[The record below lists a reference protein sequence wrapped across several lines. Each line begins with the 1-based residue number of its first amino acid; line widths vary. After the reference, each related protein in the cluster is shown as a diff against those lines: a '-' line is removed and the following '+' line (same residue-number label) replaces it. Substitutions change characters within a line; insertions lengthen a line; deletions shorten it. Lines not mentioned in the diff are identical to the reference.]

1 MSAKETTAPSRL
13 ASDAGAILALWQ
25 RDLKHLA
32 RERTRWLGVVIQP
45 LLIWALLG
53 LGMGDVFK
61 VDGLDGLDYLT
72 FFYPGVI
79 IMVILFTTVFATM
92 AVIEDRTQGFLQQ
105 MAVAPASRASMVLG
119 KVAGVTTV
127 AMVQAALCLAIA
139 PLAGFSLGAI
149 AWPELIV
156 ALILGSM
163 GLTSLS
169 FCLAWLVTSTHAYHA
184 LMSVFLL
191 PLWMVSGAMFPAPE
205 SGVVRIIMDLNPMTY
220 CVETVRHAL
229 HGGTA
234 EVAAMTPTFAMTA
247 LAGFTVGMTLIAIWL
262 TTRVQRWRP

>member
-1 MSAKETTAPSRL
+1 
-13 ASDAGAILALWQ
+13 
-25 RDLKHLA
+25 
-32 RERTRWLGVVIQP
+32 
-45 LLIWALLG
+45 
-53 LGMGDVFK
+53 
-61 VDGLDGLDYLT
+61 
-72 FFYPGVI
+72 
-79 IMVILFTTVFATM
+79 MVILFTTVFATM

-205 SGVVRIIMDLNPMTY
+205 SGVVRVIMDLNPMTY
-220 CVETVRHAL
+220 CVETLRHAL
-229 HGGTA
+229 HGGPAGGVDRALRGGVIGRGVAETA
-234 EVAAMTPTFAMTA
+234 HGDAVTRQDRVLRPVP
-247 LAGFTVGMTLIAIWL
+247 LAVM
-262 TTRVQRWRP
+262 

>member
-1 MSAKETTAPSRL
+1 MSGQDTTAPSRF

-61 VDGLDGLDYLT
+61 VEGLDGLDYLT

-79 IMVILFTTVFATM
+79 VMVILFTTVFATM

-127 AMVQAALCLAIA
+127 AMVQAALCLAVA

-149 AWPELIV
+149 AWPSLIV
-156 ALILGSM
+156 ALILGSV

-184 LMSVFLL
+184 LMSVVLL
-191 PLWMVSGAMFPAPE
+191 PLWMVSGAMFPAPD
-205 SGVVRIIMDLNPMTY
+205 SGVIKMIMTLNPMTY
-220 CVETVRHAL
+220 SVEALRHAL

-234 EVAAMTPTFAMTA
+234 EVAAMTPTVSMLALTGFA
-247 LAGFTVGMTLIAIWL
+247 VGMTGVAIWL

>member
-1 MSAKETTAPSRL
+1 MSSKDTAAPSRF
-13 ASDAGAILALWQ
+13 ASDVGAIFALWQ

-61 VDGLDGLDYLT
+61 VEGLEIDYLK

-79 IMVILFTTVFATM
+79 VMVILFTTVFATM

-119 KVAGVTTV
+119 KVAGVTTIS
-127 AMVQAALCLAIA
+127 MVQAALCLAVA
-139 PLAGFSLGAI
+139 PLAGFSFGAM
-149 AWPELIV
+149 AWP
-156 ALILGSM
+156 ALILALVLGSI

-184 LMSVFLL
+184 LMSVVLL
-191 PLWMVSGAMFPAPE
+191 PLWMVSGAMFPAPD
-205 SGVVRIIMDLNPMTY
+205 SGVIKLIMTLNPMTY
-220 CVETVRHAL
+220 SVEALRHAL
-229 HGGTA
+229 SGGTA
-234 EVAAMTPTFAMTA
+234 EVAAMTPMFAMLA
-247 LAGFTVGMTLIAIWL
+247 LAGFAVGMTGVAIWL